1 MLSKRCLL
9 SLVGLLLLSS
19 VCYSDYDG
27 PELPVGWYPIS
38 DEQLQALE
46 QESILQAALVERLRV
61 SLTEV
66 EQRLRTAQKLSTSLT
81 LQLGEVSLSLMTFET
96 KVETLILQRNIAA
109 VAGGILAIVAIVAFI
124 L

>member
-1 MLSKRCLL
+1 
-9 SLVGLLLLSS
+9 LVGLLLLSS

>member
-9 SLVGLLLLSS
+9 SFLGLLLLSS

>member
-1 MLSKRCLL
+1 MSKRCLL

-27 PELPVGWYPIS
+27 PDLPVGWHPIS

-81 LQLGEVSLSLMTFET
+81 LQLAEVKASWTTLDA

>member
-27 PELPVGWYPIS
+27 PELPVGWHPIS

-96 KVETLILQRNIAA
+96 NVETLILQRNIAIGA
-109 VAGGILAIVAIVAFI
+109 CVVLAASTLLFI
-124 L
+124 IF